1 MYFSPTMQPNFCY
14 GTGPQNTVQ
23 YIPFQPPVQN
33 VQNPEIIGEGDL
45 TSIILPNGSVQYFF
59 IPTIKRD
66 VWAPCAFSPPTMN
79 VNWNLA
85 SQAWFIRNISNPIAP
100 SFCFGQQYLRPYGDP
115 FNPNI
120 MPSDCNTNT
129 PALGYSNMF
138 HYDRC
143 TSTSDLRHFSPRV
156 SSCHQQTSA
165 VQIVSAPAPPHDPT
179 CLYEVVCGKP
189 CPCGVTSG
197 TTKYCQDDSQK
208 EPERVASAM
217 SIEEMD
223 RKDCCECPP
232 KTKNVDKSVATIR
245 ESTSEEDSE
254 EITIPE
260 KTKVRETNKMK
271 TLSKER
277 SISKSKSKE
286 KSSKIDRKPSPIE
299 VIKKDKGSQH
309 DTNIKKSSYQKLGK
323 GEDSSSSEKEKV
335 GSDELKPKKE
345 GKGEKEK
352 KKRVKCHCEEVS
364 DDDNL
369 KKNGTIINDS
379 YRFRI
384 H

>member
-1 MYFSPTMQPNFCY
+1 M
-14 GTGPQNTVQ
+14 
-23 YIPFQPPVQN
+23 
-33 VQNPEIIGEGDL
+33 
-45 TSIILPNGSVQYFF
+45 
-59 IPTIKRD
+59 
-66 VWAPCAFSPPTMN
+66 
-79 VNWNLA
+79 
-85 SQAWFIRNISNPIAP
+85 
-100 SFCFGQQYLRPYGDP
+100 
-115 FNPNI
+115 
-120 MPSDCNTNT
+120 
-129 PALGYSNMF
+129 
-138 HYDRC
+138 
-143 TSTSDLRHFSPRV
+143 
-156 SSCHQQTSA
+156 
-165 VQIVSAPAPPHDPT
+165 QIVSAPAPPHDPT

-223 RKDCCECPP
+223 RKDRCECPP

-309 DTNIKKSSYQKLGK
+309 DTNLKKSSYQKLGK

-364 DDDNL
+364 DDDSDTKPNEREDKPSCCCARRRYKGVAS
-369 KKNGTIINDS
+369 KKDKDKDTDKEKDKDKDREESEKQLSLIEIVGHCDGS
-379 YRFRI
+379 CCCSQCGAK
-384 H
+384 